1 MRIRKEAKIPLPS
14 IIRGRNRSG
23 RMRELKVYAANESSN
38 ASKLGYNIAKTITSP
53 HNQYLTMLMVGNPG
67 SGKSW
72 AAMDIAVKTAWYV
85 SRILEGKSAPA
96 SHWYKYFNINNMAI
110 IKLDNVAE
118 LFDRLAPHN
127 IYILDDIGV
136 GYSARDFNKDK
147 NKNMNKII
155 QTFRTDNAC
164 VIFTV
169 PDKFMIDKVPRSLV
183 ERYLE
188 FEKAGGVYSQGVNLF
203 RYMNITNLKR
213 DGKQI
218 YAYQIAQEMGRR
230 NQYVRHIA
238 QRPPN
243 ILTVPYERLR
253 REIAISLR
261 EQEAGELRE
270 IDASPATHRDN
281 DIRARREEQAQKF
294 KETKALCESGLTAAM
309 ACAETGLSL
318 STYRRLSSTN
328 RPAWFADMMEAG
340 DLF

>member
-1 MRIRKEAKIPLPS
+1 MSE
-14 IIRGRNRSG
+14 IIRGRNRAG
-23 RMRELKVYAANESSN
+23 IMRELKITRPDEMSN
-38 ASKLGYNIAKTITSP
+38 SSKLGYNIAKTITSP

-72 AAMDIAVKTAWYV
+72 AAMDIAIKTAWYV
-85 SRILEGKSAPA
+85 SRIIEGKSAPA
-96 SHWYKYFNINNMAI
+96 SHWYNYFNLDNMAI
-110 IKLDNVAE
+110 ITLDNVATV
-118 LFDRLAPHN
+118 FDRLRQYN

-188 FEKAGGVYSQGVNLF
+188 FEKSGGIYSQGVNLF

-218 YAYQIAQEMGRR
+218 YAYQVAQEAKQR
-230 NQYVRHIA
+230 NQYVRHKA
-238 QRPPN
+238 FRPPDV
-243 ILTVPYERLR
+243 LTIPYEKLR
-253 REIAISLR
+253 RQIALDLR
-261 EQEAGELRE
+261 EREAAELRE
-270 IDASPATHRDN
+270 ADASPEMHCNPEVDAKRNLEFSQFQEVRSMVDLGM
-281 DIRARREEQAQKF
+281 AA
-294 KETKALCESGLTAAM
+294 TKACGEIGMSYGTYTRFA
-309 ACAETGLSL
+309 
-318 STYRRLSSTN
+318 STK
-328 RPAWFADMMEAG
+328 RPAWLADRLEGG
-340 DLF
+340 DFF